1 MKKKL
6 LGLLVISM
14 LLLLAIQ
21 PAFAGSR
28 TYSHGMEDYR
38 CMGSISSTTTES
50 SMRIKMSVSFY
61 DGGTGWFY
69 DEGNFNQPF
78 FKLRSSSVRF
88 RHGQSYCNY
97 YVNGSNTH
105 NSIAPWVF

>member
-6 LGLLVISM
+6 LGFLVISM

-50 SMRIKMSVSFY
+50 SMRIKMSVSFLM
-61 DGGTGWFY
+61 GELVGFTM
-69 DEGNFNQPF
+69 
-78 FKLRSSSVRF
+78 KATSTSHSSNCAHLV
-88 RHGQSYCNY
+88 
-97 YVNGSNTH
+97 
-105 NSIAPWVF
+105 